1 MERSFAWDADPVNGE
16 YDRVYYFA
24 DFANYF
30 STFVENG
37 YVPKHQ
43 DALSVMA
50 NDDMTVSLN
59 IGKLFMDGY
68 MYENTDPLILNID
81 PADGVLSR
89 IDRISIT
96 WSKSKKEICAGV
108 IKGEPSYSPVA
119 KVIRRNADYKDY
131 IVADVE
137 IRAGAIRILQKDIID
152 QRLNDEVCGM
162 AVGFLNQINTRE
174 LYLQI
179 QEDLK
184 FFRETSE
191 SGFVD
196 WKNSFESAM
205 ELWTGGQQADFQKWK
220 QNAKEEM
227 QEYFEDFQTTTE
239 TWIDHIKDSLD
250 DNAATALQ
258 KQIDE
263 IKYYYVLE
271 ETLYVPQTSA
281 SVSQGVLM
289 LGTEKTVG
297 GENEY

>member
-1 MERSFAWDADPVNGE
+1 MGRGSGE

-119 KVIRRNADYKDY
+119 KAIRRNADYKDY
-131 IVADVE
+131 IVADIE
-137 IRAGAIRILQKDIID
+137 IRAGAIRLIEPLSKAGQGNIRCFFYCLIRQSQHK
-152 QRLNDEVCGM
+152 
-162 AVGFLNQINTRE
+162 TRVVNIRRIFM
-174 LYLQI
+174 YRI
-179 QEDLK
+179 
-184 FFRETSE
+184 
-191 SGFVD
+191 
-196 WKNSFESAM
+196 
-205 ELWTGGQQADFQKWK
+205 
-220 QNAKEEM
+220 
-227 QEYFEDFQTTTE
+227 
-239 TWIDHIKDSLD
+239 
-250 DNAATALQ
+250 
-258 KQIDE
+258 
-263 IKYYYVLE
+263 
-271 ETLYVPQTSA
+271 
-281 SVSQGVLM
+281 
-289 LGTEKTVG
+289 
-297 GENEY
+297 